1 MLAQSF
7 FTFHNGELIEKRN
20 NEKVKLQSIVCY
32 EQHTP
37 KDSLVYDGNDVLCFH
52 LQGDSIAE
60 MPLYPYMKYY
70 YCEFDESL
78 QNNYIYHMIKY
89 KQLQE
94 RILYFLATIDSEIT
108 DDGAFV
114 EKRQTIV
121 FNKDSY
127 RIKYK
132 KINMKFRFFAELE
145 TYRYEPLESM
155 YINIHNG
162 FLTKAL
168 FKGKKTDVNIIFE
181 YQDGKLKKEKIFYST
196 TRRVSSY
203 EEYSYKT
210 NAS

>member
-1 MLAQSF
+1 
-7 FTFHNGELIEKRN
+7 
-20 NEKVKLQSIVCY
+20 
-32 EQHTP
+32 
-37 KDSLVYDGNDVLCFH
+37 
-52 LQGDSIAE
+52 
-60 MPLYPYMKYY
+60 
-70 YCEFDESL
+70 
-78 QNNYIYHMIKY
+78 
-89 KQLQE
+89 
-94 RILYFLATIDSEIT
+94 
-108 DDGAFV
+108 
-114 EKRQTIV
+114 
-121 FNKDSY
+121 
-127 RIKYK
+127 
-132 KINMKFRFFAELE
+132 MKFRFFAELE

>member
-20 NEKVKLQSIVCY
+20 YEKVKLQSIVCY

-89 KQLQE
+89 NNSSL
-94 RILYFLATIDSEIT
+94 
-108 DDGAFV
+108 
-114 EKRQTIV
+114 
-121 FNKDSY
+121 
-127 RIKYK
+127 
-132 KINMKFRFFAELE
+132 
-145 TYRYEPLESM
+145 
-155 YINIHNG
+155 
-162 FLTKAL
+162 
-168 FKGKKTDVNIIFE
+168 II
-181 YQDGKLKKEKIFYST
+181 Q
-196 TRRVSSY
+196 
-203 EEYSYKT
+203 
-210 NAS
+210 

>member
-1 MLAQSF
+1 
-7 FTFHNGELIEKRN
+7 
-20 NEKVKLQSIVCY
+20 
-32 EQHTP
+32 
-37 KDSLVYDGNDVLCFH
+37 
-52 LQGDSIAE
+52 
-60 MPLYPYMKYY
+60 
-70 YCEFDESL
+70 
-78 QNNYIYHMIKY
+78 MIKY

-94 RILYFLATIDSEIT
+94 RISYFLATIDSEIT

-181 YQDGKLKKEKIFYST
+181 YQDGKLKKEKIFNHYYQKKSGNISITINST
-196 TRRVSSY
+196 RSNNINLFIV
-203 EEYSYKT
+203 KDKGHLIIFHF
-210 NAS
+210 AIPPIFF

>member
-20 NEKVKLQSIVCY
+20 YEKVKLQSIVCY

-114 EKRQTIV
+114 EKDRQLYSIRIV
-121 FNKDSY
+121 IASN
-127 RIKYK
+127 IKNQYE
-132 KINMKFRFFAELE
+132 ISFFAELE